1 MENVIIF
8 DQTNYLNKSQ
18 HSVHKE
24 IQLNLEKTTKQ
35 ILFLNKLLRLVLI
48 RTMLKYKLPIWKTWM
63 EKNKNFENFKNECN
77 LKKELRNNFND
88 ADEGSQ
94 FQFQFDNTTDFR
106 YR

>member
-8 DQTNYLNKSQ
+8 DQTNYLNKIQ

-24 IQLNLEKTTKQ
+24 KQLNLERTTKQ

-63 EKNKNFENFKNECN
+63 EKKQKFWKFQKWMQ
-77 LKKELRNNFND
+77 
-88 ADEGSQ
+88 SQ
-94 FQFQFDNTTDFR
+94 KGAEEQF
-106 YR
+106 